1 MLTWHL
7 FDFLVVGAG
16 DIAAANFENAL
27 NVRKVAFVH
36 LARELLPQVPHLSWL
51 VAQGHNVGLS
61 VKGDAEDR
69 AFEKQLV

>member
-7 FDFLVVGAG
+7 IEVLVVGAG
-16 DIAAANFENAL
+16 DIAVAKFENAL

-51 VAQGHNVGLS
+51 VAQGHNVGLC
-61 VKGDAEDR
+61 VEGDAEDR
-69 AFEKQLV
+69 ALEEELV